1 MPLCTDGHHKLIRW
15 RLVTHGC
22 IDGYSRMI
30 TFLECSSNN
39 KGDTVYKLFLEGADK
54 YGLPSRIRCDYG
66 GENMRVAAHMLQH
79 RGLYRNSVISGCST
93 HNQRI
98 ERLWNDLHKS
108 VTKLYY
114 RLFYFLEC
122 HGLLDPLNEIHVYA
136 LHFVY
141 LPRIRKGIRMFTE
154 AWNNHGIRTCHHTS
168 PRQMFVS
175 GCLRLRYSG
184 LIALDFLDDVDNRYG
199 TGQGDY
205 ENDYI
210 GVDREADSVEVPRSS
225 VELSAER
232 FELLCTLIDPLSVSN
247 NHGIDKYERTVELV
261 QSWMPQ

>member
-1 MPLCTDGHHKLIRW
+1 MST
-15 RLVTHGC
+15 
-22 IDGYSRMI
+22 Y
-30 TFLECSSNN
+30 
-39 KGDTVYKLFLEGADK
+39 
-54 YGLPSRIRCDYG
+54 
-66 GENMRVAAHMLQH
+66 VAASWLVSTAAVLPTIK
-79 RGLYRNSVISGCST
+79 GLNVFGMTCTR
-93 HNQRI
+93 
-98 ERLWNDLHKS
+98 E
-108 VTKLYY
+108 

-122 HGLLDPLNEIHVYA
+122 HGPLNEIHVYA

-199 TGQGDY
+199 TVQGDY

-210 GVDREADSVEVPRSS
+210 GVDREADSVDVPRSR
-225 VELSAER
+225 VEIKGR
-232 FELLCTLIDPLSVSN
+232 VVC
-247 NHGIDKYERTVELV
+247 
-261 QSWMPQ
+261 